1 MTGERTVEI
10 TPSPSA
16 LIESLRGLGYSPETA
31 ISDLIDNS
39 LAASAGNVR
48 LDLQWSSHSPSFAML
63 DDGWGMGEAALA
75 AAMRLGGVGPS
86 AERRAS
92 DLGRFGLGLK
102 TASLSQCRCLT
113 VISRREGRTSALSF
127 DVDVIAARGWMA
139 IVPEKLPDHPFVPE
153 LLGRDQGTLVLWD
166 RIDALSGLMGLEK
179 EVFFLRLQDIR
190 AHIGMVFHQYL
201 AGDASRIAIGLNDR
215 LIKPW
220 DPFLTDHPSITPL
233 PSERIRHLGA
243 AFTVKPYILPH
254 RDRFANE
261 AQYEAAGGPGGW
273 AARQGFYVYRGRR
286 MIVPG
291 SWLGLGGAR
300 AWTRDELSRLAR
312 IQIDLPTGMDR
323 EWRIDV
329 RKSQA
334 RPPGMIRNR
343 LTAIAARCRQQAR
356 EVFAWRGQ
364 GPIVTHR
371 GSDAPPIWTAQSTA
385 GATRY
390 RIDRKHPAIAV
401 LLKQDGADPKFFDAV
416 LSIIER
422 TVPVE
427 RIWLDVSEA
436 EGAPL
441 PELDPEEI
449 ELLAEQ
455 LAELGKML
463 PSGMPAGERADLI
476 LRNLPPQPDQL
487 RTRLVRRM
495 EAA

>member
-1 MTGERTVEI
+1 M
-10 TPSPSA
+10 
-16 LIESLRGLGYSPETA
+16 
-31 ISDLIDNS
+31 
-39 LAASAGNVR
+39 
-48 LDLQWSSHSPSFAML
+48 
-63 DDGWGMGEAALA
+63 
-75 AAMRLGGVGPS
+75 
-86 AERRAS
+86 
-92 DLGRFGLGLK
+92 
-102 TASLSQCRCLT
+102 
-113 VISRREGRTSALSF
+113 
-127 DVDVIAARGWMA
+127 
-139 IVPEKLPDHPFVPE
+139 
-153 LLGRDQGTLVLWD
+153 
-166 RIDALSGLMGLEK
+166 
-179 EVFFLRLQDIR
+179 
-190 AHIGMVFHQYL
+190 
-201 AGDASRIAIGLNDR
+201 
-215 LIKPW
+215 

-254 RDRFANE
+254 RDCFANE

-300 AWTRDELSRLAR
+300 AWTRDELSRLAS
-312 IQIDLPTGMDR
+312 IEIDLPTGMDR

-441 PELDPEEI
+441 PAPTPKKSSCWQNSSRNSERCFPR
-449 ELLAEQ
+449 AC
-455 LAELGKML
+455 
-463 PSGMPAGERADLI
+463 PPANGLISI